1 MYLSKIQI
9 FIKKYYKSLLWAI
22 IILYLSLANIN
33 ENETIK
39 VLLFPF
45 SDKIA
50 HLTVYAILSFLI
62 LYDRS
67 KKKKLLFPF
76 IVSVFYGILMELLQ
90 YSLTTYRSFEV
101 ADMIANTI
109 GAIIGLLFYKKFYL

>member
-67 KKKKLLFPF
+67 KKKET
-76 IVSVFYGILMELLQ
+76 IVSFYRFGILR
-90 YSLTTYRSFEV
+90 YINGIT
-101 ADMIANTI
+101 
-109 GAIIGLLFYKKFYL
+109 AIFSYNLSQF